1 MSPVLFSLP
10 CYNGTDKVGI
20 KHQVSHLSLLLSPL
34 GAGFLA
40 VVDVLALAAPPAAG
54 LGLGLAA
61 VLTVGFFDDI
71 TNSY

>member
-1 MSPVLFSLP
+1 M
-10 CYNGTDKVGI
+10 
-20 KHQVSHLSLLLSPL
+20 
-34 GAGFLA
+34 AG
-40 VVDVLALAAPPAAG
+40 VDVLALAAPPAAG